1 MSILAENR
9 RSSYDYE
16 LLEIYEAGLV
26 LFGFEVKAIK
36 TGHVNLT
43 GSFVTTKNKELFLT
57 NALIPPYQAANTP
70 VDYDPM
76 RPRKLLLKKSEIS
89 SLIGKLK
96 AKGLTLVPIRLYT
109 KKNTLQRTQGKI
121 KLEFAVAKGKRKI
134 DKREIIKK
142 RETERDIRRQWGR

>member
-1 MSILAENR
+1 MKSITENR

-16 LLEIYEAGLV
+16 ILETYEAGLV

-43 GSFVTTKNKELFLT
+43 GSFVTVKNGELFLT
-57 NALIPPYQAANTP
+57 NALVPPYQAANTP
-70 VDYDPM
+70 VDYDQS

-109 KKNTLQRTQGKI
+109 KKNKI

-134 DKREIIKK
+134 DKRETIKK
-142 RETERDIRRQWGR
+142 RDAEREMQRGR